1 MPCSRE
7 EGRKD
12 GGFKEE
18 EATLKESFV
27 LGNNELSSSRWA
39 LECSTTVVKACNMS
53 KKLCMACIKR
63 FSYLFLVSSFHLY
76 SFPSTYVYL
85 ALRAD

>member
-12 GGFKEE
+12 EGFKEE

-27 LGNNELSSSRWA
+27 LGNNELSSSR
-39 LECSTTVVKACNMS
+39 
-53 KKLCMACIKR
+53 
-63 FSYLFLVSSFHLY
+63 
-76 SFPSTYVYL
+76 L
-85 ALRAD
+85 ALTRV